1 MKHNGHQVNP
11 DAGVTYQIKVK
22 GSLDGHLHP
31 SLSGSIIV
39 VERARDGALVS
50 TLSGSVA
57 DQAAVYGLLRRLEDL
72 GLPLLS
78 IHCIG
83 P

>member
-31 SLSGSIIV
+31 SLSGSVIV

-50 TLSGSVA
+50 TLTGSVA
-57 DQAAVYGLLRRLEDL
+57 DQAAVYSLLRRLEDL